1 MERKRAIVLL
11 NSLIFVFGAI
21 AEKRFDD
28 ARSALANLV
37 ERLETEP
44 GMESQDKATLI
55 AALRGAEEDL
65 SSPSADERGTI
76 AILERVSRKLWED
89 AVG

>member
-11 NSLIFVFGAI
+11 NSLMFVFGAF

-28 ARSALANLV
+28 ARSALADLIQ
-37 ERLETEP
+37 RLETEP
-44 GMESQDKATLI
+44 GIESLDKATLI
-55 AALRGAEEDL
+55 AALRGAEQDL
-65 SSPSADERGTI
+65 NSPSADERGAI

-89 AVG
+89 VVG